1 MGQIFDQIRKLIEQ
15 GRVQISAHGYDELA
29 EDNILVRDLLAGIPD
44 AMVIEDHLDYAKGP
58 CVLVL

>member
-15 GRVQISAHGYDELA
+15 GRVQISDHGYDELA